1 MTFEPRAASIDMASI
16 ELRNSPAPAYSSTF
30 KTQQHVRTDS
40 TSNNPYFQSATSTGS
55 PYQADIKGTPT
66 VPDHHDP
73 NHPHY
78 IEPLPKSY
86 DHQPRIPAIRRR
98 IPQKRILIPW
108 ILALLFF
115 LTTLWFTSIL
125 LGARFLNIM
134 HPTPSLAPAQQINVY
149 VNGDILRGVTET
161 IAVTP
166 TTSIASNSNV
176 AATSTTTSSYTG
188 RLHLAQT
195 SVPELKPDA
204 RRARREAGFVTI
216 VREG

>member
-1 MTFEPRAASIDMASI
+1 MDISSI

-30 KTQQHVRTDS
+30 KPQQHVRTDS
-40 TSNNPYFQSATSTGS
+40 TSNNPYVQSTSTGS
-55 PYQADIKGTPT
+55 PYQEDEKNTPT
-66 VPDHHDP
+66 NLDHHDP

-78 IEPLPKSY
+78 VEPLRKSY
-86 DHQPRIPAIRRR
+86 DYQPRIPSIRRR
-98 IPQKRILIPW
+98 IPQKRILIPC

-134 HPTPSLAPAQQINVY
+134 HPTPSTAPAQQINVY

-161 IAVTP
+161 VAMTP
-166 TTSIASNSNV
+166 TTTIASSSNV
-176 AATSTTTSSYTG
+176 AATSTTSSSYTG

-195 SVPELKPDA
+195 GVPELKPDA
-204 RRARREAGFVTI
+204 RRARREEGFVTM
-216 VREG
+216 VRV